1 MSFSE
6 LRWPFQ
12 LAESLK
18 FARLLA
24 NDYISGAEIAH
35 SLTEKQE
42 SYYCLMPSENTG
54 RYVEKQTELGM
65 AEDYFGI
72 RSLPN

>member
-18 FARLLA
+18 FAHLLA
-24 NDYISGAEIAH
+24 NDYISGVEVAH
-35 SLTEKQE
+35 SLTEK
-42 SYYCLMPSENTG
+42 
-54 RYVEKQTELGM
+54 
-65 AEDYFGI
+65 
-72 RSLPN
+72 

>member
-18 FARLLA
+18 FAHLLT
-24 NDYISGAEIAH
+24 NDYISRLEVAH
-35 SLTEKQE
+35 SLTEK
-42 SYYCLMPSENTG
+42 
-54 RYVEKQTELGM
+54 
-65 AEDYFGI
+65 
-72 RSLPN
+72 